1 MKLRIVTDGTF
12 RGTRVETEDG
22 QHVERVGG
30 VTWSA
35 DYEFPGKT
43 VATIRLVNP
52 EIKVEQPPQPAEDLR
67 GPDDGIRR
75 RPLPQKLDDPS

>member
-52 EIKVEQPPQPAEDLR
+52 EIKVEQPPPTEDLR

-75 RPLPQKLDDPS
+75 RAVHTSDDPS

>member
-22 QHVERVGG
+22 QLVERVGG

-52 EIKVEQPPQPAEDLR
+52 EIRVEQPQPTEERGVAEDLR
-67 GPDDGIRR
+67 GDDDGIRR
-75 RPLPQKLDDPS
+75 RP